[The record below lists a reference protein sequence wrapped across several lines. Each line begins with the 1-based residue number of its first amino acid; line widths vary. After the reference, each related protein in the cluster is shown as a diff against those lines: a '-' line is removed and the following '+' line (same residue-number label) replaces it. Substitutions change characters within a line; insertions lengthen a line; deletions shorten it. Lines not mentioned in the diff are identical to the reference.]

1 VGIGGFDSRPPR
13 PKKEFKM
20 NEVIARLDYQAVL
33 IIEFLMYLFFGVGL
47 SFVVI
52 TIYRLLK
59 DWVRGR

>member
-1 VGIGGFDSRPPR
+1 
-13 PKKEFKM
+13 M
-20 NEVIARLDYQAVL
+20 NEVIVELDYNAIL

>member
-1 VGIGGFDSRPPR
+1 MAFVRSIKKSLCMGG
-13 PKKEFKM
+13 KKM

-52 TIYRLLK
+52 TIYRLFK

>member
-1 VGIGGFDSRPPR
+1 
-13 PKKEFKM
+13 M
-20 NEVIARLDYQAVL
+20 NEVIARLDYQAIL
-33 IIEFLMYLFFGVGL
+33 IIEFLMYLFLGAGL